1 MAAESADPTREG
13 TILALDNVPLGLP
26 VAGVGSRVLAAFLDY
41 VLVSLAML
49 VWVVASLVV
58 GRTLAPSFGWG
69 LALII
74 LGYFLIEYGYF
85 AGCEIALGGRTP
97 GKRALRLRV
106 VTRHGGRPGA
116 PALLLRNAVR
126 SVDLLTGVPLMALD
140 PLSRRVGDRLAGTL
154 VVHDRPPE
162 ADVVVRRV
170 PAGWGGREGAIV
182 ESFFR
187 RRGDLEAGRA
197 EALAHRLLALVE
209 RDDPAL
215 LLGIAGADAA
225 ETLRRALGIEG
236 TGGR

>member
-85 AGCEIALGGRTP
+85 AGCEIALGGRTA
-97 GKRALRLRV
+97 GKRALRLR
-106 VTRHGGRPGA
+106 
-116 PALLLRNAVR
+116 LRNAVR

-170 PAGWGGREGAIV
+170 PAGWGGREVAIV

-215 LLGIAGADAA
+215 LQGIAGADAA